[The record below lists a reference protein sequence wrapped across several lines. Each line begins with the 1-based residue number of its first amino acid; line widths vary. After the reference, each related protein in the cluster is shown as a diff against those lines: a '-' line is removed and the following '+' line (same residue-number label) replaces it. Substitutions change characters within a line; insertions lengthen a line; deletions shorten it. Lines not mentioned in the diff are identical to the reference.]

1 MSSVCSQQLLPVVL
15 VGTPEHAVSALRF
28 LLDLLEKVRRV
39 EDAHQTGRREAWT
52 QPQQHGT

>member
-15 VGTPEHAVSALRF
+15 VGTPEHAVSALCF

-39 EDAHQTGRREAWT
+39 EDAHQTGRREARP
-52 QPQQHGT
+52 QPQ